1 MNIQEMTK
9 DELTQLIC
17 QYTAEPSAELME
29 SACAVRNQHYGKHV
43 FIRGLIEF
51 TNYCKNDCYYCGIR
65 CANKNINR
73 YRLSVEQILE
83 CCNVGASLGL
93 HTFVLQ
99 GGEDPFF
106 TTERL
111 CHIIREIK
119 KAHPDTALTLSVGE
133 KEEKAYRAF
142 LAAGADRYL
151 LRHETASPAHY
162 SLLHPPALSLRHRKD
177 CLWTLKRLGYQTG
190 AGFMVGSPGQTAA
203 HLAEDLLFL
212 KELQPEM
219 VGIGPFIPHQDTPF
233 AKEPPGRLSLVLT
246 MLALTR
252 LLLPK
257 VLLPATTALATL
269 SEKGRKLGFSAGCNV
284 VMPNLSPADVRSNYA
299 LYNKKAISGAEA
311 AQNIAQ
317 LKQQIKTAGLEMDLS
332 RGDAILN

>member
-1 MNIQEMTK
+1 
-9 DELTQLIC
+9 
-17 QYTAEPSAELME
+17 
-29 SACAVRNQHYGKHV
+29 
-43 FIRGLIEF
+43 
-51 TNYCKNDCYYCGIR
+51 
-65 CANKNINR
+65 
-73 YRLSVEQILE
+73 
-83 CCNVGASLGL
+83 
-93 HTFVLQ
+93 
-99 GGEDPFF
+99 
-106 TTERL
+106 
-111 CHIIREIK
+111 
-119 KAHPDTALTLSVGE
+119 
-133 KEEKAYRAF
+133 
-142 LAAGADRYL
+142 
-151 LRHETASPAHY
+151 
-162 SLLHPPALSLRHRKD
+162 
-177 CLWTLKRLGYQTG
+177 
-190 AGFMVGSPGQTAA
+190 MVGSPGQTAA

-284 VMPNLSPADVRSNYA
+284 VMPNLSPTDVRSNYA

-317 LKQQIKTAGLEMDLS
+317 LKQQIETAGLEMDLS